1 MSRTHTEKITGN
13 RSGMISALI
22 AAAKLPA
29 SKRQRLLKFMAR
41 YTELLRKMEE
51 GVFDHQDQ
59 EELAVLAE
67 GIGEMLAGQPVQL
80 IEHLIDPSSPEMSKA
95 RKWFCDMGQRIRKL
109 RAAKGLRQNDL
120 AKKTGLSQGAISRI
134 ERGLL
139 APSHA
144 TVAKIAEALE
154 VPPSQIDPGLE

>member
-59 EELAVLAE
+59 EELEVLAE

-95 RKWFCDMGQRIRKL
+95 RKWFCHMGQRIRKL